1 MSKILKRNVIG
12 CMLFSLLLL
21 SCAKDDNILE
31 PFNQP
36 LVVEIIGGPEN
47 NGTISNNAHFT
58 FEWRSR
64 GGGGNVSFAIQ
75 LSGVD
80 TQPISTT
87 ETSKTYPGQPEGN
100 YTFTVTASAG
110 SQNANASR
118 AFKVG
123 PNLGPPQVVITGPRG
138 SASTGGSGVTP
149 AYAPGATAF
158 FRWTG
163 TDVDRFGTIAGY
175 RWRIA
180 AGEPFNEFN
189 LGTVAGFAVPLTPGT
204 HIFTLEAKDNAGA
217 VSTTNFNYEVKS
229 PAILIVDDK
238 PQANALVEIDEDKF
252 YADLF
257 EGYAFANWDVAQR
270 GAPAAADFAGFQVV
284 VIYSGAASAL
294 WRKIGA
300 DYPETSAPL
309 ADFVNAGGK
318 LWAIGQEIL
327 EDLSQASHTNPPDA
341 AEFEAQILH
350 LAAATGDTTA
360 DKARRWDR
368 AGAAAGDAKFSFAD
382 NSLGKPSTFP
392 RIAIDV
398 QTGDVDKIVPGDGA
412 EIIYGGTDGL
422 GGFIGNVALR
432 FPSGGTNTQ
441 VVFQAFPFHENAV
454 VKASL
459 IDTRTVVQTIMSEM
473 RQ

>member
-1 MSKILKRNVIG
+1 MIFKRSVIG
-12 CMLFSLLLL
+12 CMLCMLLFLA
-21 SCAKDDNILE
+21 CAKDDQILDS
-31 PFNQP
+31 FNQP

-47 NGTISNNAHFT
+47 NGTILNNAHFT

-64 GGGGNVSFAIQ
+64 GGGSNVGFAVQ

-80 TQPISTT
+80 SQPINTT
-87 ETSKTYPGQPEGN
+87 EFSKSYPGQPEGN

-110 SQNANASR
+110 SQSATATR
-118 AFKVG
+118 TFKVG
-123 PNLGPPQVVITGPRG
+123 PNLGPPQVVINGARG

-149 AYAPGATAF
+149 AYSPGATAF
-158 FRWTG
+158 LQWSG
-163 TDVDRFGTIAGY
+163 NDADRFGTIAGY

-180 AGEPFNEFN
+180 ANETYNEFN
-189 LGTVAGFAVPLTPGT
+189 LATVAGFAVPATPGT
-204 HIFTLEAKDNAGA
+204 HTFTLEAKDNAGA
-217 VSTTNFNYEVKS
+217 VSTTNFNYEVKP

-238 PQANALVEIDEDKF
+238 PQANTLVEIDEDKF

-270 GAPAAADFAGFQVV
+270 GAPGAADFAGFQVV
-284 VIYSGAASAL
+284 VIYSGVASAL

-309 ADFVNAGGK
+309 ADFVNASGR

-327 EDLSQASHTNPPDA
+327 EDLSQANHTNPPDA
-341 AEFEAQILH
+341 SEFEVQVLH
-350 LAAATGDTTA
+350 LASATGDTTVDA
-360 DKARRWDR
+360 ARKWDR
-368 AGAAAGDAKFSFAD
+368 AGAATGDGKFSFAD
-382 NSLGKPSTFP
+382 NSLGKPMTIFP

-398 QTGDVDKIVPGDGA
+398 QTGDVDKIVPSDGA
-412 EIIYGGTDGL
+412 EIFYSGTDGL

-441 VVFQAFPFHENAV
+441 VVFQTFPFHENAV

-459 IDTRTVVQTIMSEM
+459 IDTRTLVQEIMNEM

>member
-1 MSKILKRNVIG
+1 MSKIFKRSIIFGV
-12 CMLFSLLLL
+12 LFMLL
-21 SCAKDDNILE
+21 SCAKDDNVLD

-47 NGTISNNAHFT
+47 NATISNNAHFT
-58 FEWRSR
+58 FEWRAR
-64 GGGGNVSFAIQ
+64 GGSNVSFAIQ

-80 TQPISTT
+80 AQPVATT
-87 ETSKTYPGQPEGN
+87 ETSKTYPGLAEGD

-110 SQNANASR
+110 SQNANTSR

-138 SASTGGSGVTP
+138 SASTGGSGVTL

-163 TDVDRFGTIAGY
+163 TDVDRFGTVAGY
-175 RWRIA
+175 RWRTT

-189 LGTVAGFAVPLTPGT
+189 LGTVAGFAVPATPGMHT
-204 HIFTLEAKDNAGA
+204 FTLEAKDNAGA
-217 VSTTNFNYEVKS
+217 VSTTNFNYEVKA
-229 PAILIVDDK
+229 PAMLIVDDK

-270 GAPAAADFAGFQVV
+270 GAPGAADFAGLQVV

-300 DYPETSAPL
+300 DYPEASAPL
-309 ADFVNAGGK
+309 ADFVNAGGR
-318 LWAIGQEIL
+318 LWAIGPEIL
-327 EDLSQASHTNPPDA
+327 EDLSQANHTNPPA
-341 AEFEAQILH
+341 ASEFEAQILH
-350 LAAATGDTTA
+350 LASATGDTSA
-360 DKARRWDR
+360 DKALRWDR
-368 AGAAAGDAKFSFAD
+368 AGATTGDGKFSFAD
-382 NSLGKPSTFP
+382 NRLGKPSNFP

-398 QTGDVDKIVPGDGA
+398 QTGDVDKIVPGAGA

-432 FPSGGTNTQ
+432 FPSGGTDTK

-459 IDTRTVVQTIMSEM
+459 IDTRTVVQEIMNEM

>member
-1 MSKILKRNVIG
+1 MSLIFKRSVFG
-12 CMLFSLLLL
+12 CMLSVLLFLA
-21 SCAKDDNILE
+21 CAKDDSVLD
-31 PFNQP
+31 PFDQP
-36 LVVEIIGGPEN
+36 LVVEIISGPES
-47 NGTISNNAHFT
+47 GSTISNNAHFT
-58 FEWRSR
+58 FEWRTR
-64 GGGGNVSFAIQ
+64 GGGNVSFAIQ

-80 TQPISTT
+80 AQPITTT
-87 ETSKTYPGQPEGN
+87 ETSKAYPGLHEGN

-110 SQNANASR
+110 SQNANTSR
-118 AFKVG
+118 AFTVG
-123 PNLGPPQVVITGPRG
+123 PNLGPPQVLITGPRG
-138 SASTGGSGVTP
+138 STSTPGSGVIP

-163 TDVDRFGTIAGY
+163 TDVDRFGTITGY

-180 AGEPFNEFN
+180 AGQPFNEFN
-189 LGTVAGFAVPLTPGT
+189 LGTVAGFAVPSTPGT
-204 HIFTLEAKDNAGA
+204 HTFTLEAKDNAGA
-217 VSTTNFNYEVKS
+217 VSTTNFSYEVKS
-229 PAILIVDDK
+229 AAILIVDDK
-238 PQANALVEIDEDKF
+238 SQANPLVEIDEDGF
-252 YADLF
+252 YAALF

-270 GAPAAADFAGFQVV
+270 GAPGAADFAGLQVV
-284 VIYSGAASAL
+284 VIYSGVASAL

-309 ADFVNAGGK
+309 ADFVSAGGR

-327 EDLSQASHTNPPDA
+327 EDLSQANHTNPPA
-341 AEFEAQILH
+341 ASEFEVQILH
-350 LAAATGDTTA
+350 LAPATGDTNIDRTR
-360 DKARRWDR
+360 KWDR
-368 AGAAAGDAKFSFAD
+368 AGATTGDGKFSFAD
-382 NSLGKPSTFP
+382 NRLGKPSTFP

-459 IDTRTVVQTIMSEM
+459 IDTRTVVQEIMSEM